1 MIEVFARLATA
12 AALTLSLAAEV
23 SAEVPNDAAD
33 VRPILTGAKAPKF
46 SATAADGSQYTFNP
60 DALEKPA
67 IITFYRGGWCP
78 YCNLHWAELRKIEDQ
93 LLELGM
99 DLIFLSA
106 DSPEVLADAVEPGE
120 ELPYHLLSDN
130 STSIAEA
137 FGIAFQLDAETVERY
152 KGYNI
157 DLEAVSGYDHH
168 RLPAPA
174 VFLIDLEGKVSFQY
188 VNPDYSVR
196 LHPDVLLA
204 AARTMPGRE
213 LKR

>member
-1 MIEVFARLATA
+1 MIEALARLAAA
-12 AALTLSLAAEV
+12 AALTLSIAASV
-23 SAEVPNDAAD
+23 QAEVPDNAAD
-33 VRPILTGAKAPKF
+33 VRPLLTGAKAPEF
-46 SATAADGSQYTFNP
+46 SAVAADGSQFTFNP

-106 DSPEVLADAVEPGE
+106 DSAKVLADAVEPGE
-120 ELPYHLLSDN
+120 ELPYHLLSDA

-137 FGIAFQLDAETVERY
+137 FGIAFQLDDETVERY
-152 KGYNI
+152 KNYDL
-157 DLEAVSGYDHH
+157 DLEAISGYDHH

-174 VFLIDLEGKVSFQY
+174 VFLVDLEGKISFQY

-204 AARTMPGRE
+204 AARTMPGRK